1 MSTMTGPPA
10 SPRQIVLCCD
20 GTNNTL
26 TAGSADTH
34 VLRVYEH
41 LVAHPAPHRVLFYDP
56 GVGSPGGAPPT
67 DPIDWAMRAGE
78 RISGLASGRGIYANV
93 SEAYLFL
100 MRHHRSEH
108 DQIYLFGFSRGAFT
122 ARCVAGM
129 VNLFGIIGLEHEVM
143 LPTLIRVYFSL
154 PDQPDKPGA
163 AGPKADDDVGTQ
175 LAMRRIHKKLAE
187 SPVGRSALA
196 EQIRRDFTRCPGRDA
211 WVHWVGVW
219 DTVESVG
226 MPGPLARR
234 NPSSATLDGKRF
246 HHVRHALAFDEHRW
260 TFEPRLYDEPD
271 DIDSTNPLQTFKQRW
286 FPGVHCDVGGG
297 YLPEHAG
304 LAEATL
310 QWMVREA
317 IDCGLGVP
325 NVGPARASAP
335 RHDALW
341 QTPWWALAGM
351 VLRDMRPVTSKGR
364 PIAVIPGPALPSS
377 APSVPV
383 PSRATTRTT
392 SVWDERRGTVPLL
405 VAVLLGLLCLLRSG
419 GSLLDDGWGTLF
431 IPEHW
436 RPALVAAARL
446 AQEQLVGPF
455 HQWLW
460 VVRHYDGRA
469 VFWAMFWDLGFIA
482 CWGYWLAR
490 IASRAFTWLAGSRAP
505 GQPLP
510 AWRLLGFAP
519 LAAVGGDVCEDLL
532 TVAAFAAHGS
542 GTDSWAKLLLVICV
556 VASAVKWTG
565 LLVSLTL
572 IAVRAWIAMPW
583 VRRGPGAQAPVVESL
598 PPSDGR
604 PTSSC
609 GAASARS

>member
-1 MSTMTGPPA
+1 MSTTMGTPA

-26 TAGSADTH
+26 TAGRADTH

-67 DPIDWAMRAGE
+67 DPIDWAMRTGE

-154 PDQPDKPGA
+154 PDKSDKPTA
-163 AGPKADDDVGTQ
+163 KADDEAGTQ
-175 LAMRRIHKKLAE
+175 KAMRGMHKALAE
-187 SPVGRSALA
+187 TPVGRNALA
-196 EQIRRDFTRCPGRDA
+196 AQIRRDFTSGAGRDA
-211 WVHWVGVW
+211 WVHWIGVW

-234 NPSSATLDGKRF
+234 NPSSATLKGKRF
-246 HHVRHALAFDEHRW
+246 HHVRHALALDEHRW
-260 TFEPRLYDEPD
+260 TFEPRLYEEPG
-271 DIDSTNPLQTFKQRW
+271 DIDQPNPPQTLKQRW

-297 YLPEHAG
+297 YQPEHAG

-310 QWMVREA
+310 KWMVGEA
-317 IDCGLGVP
+317 IACGLGVP
-325 NVGPARASAP
+325 NVAPSRAQAP

-351 VLRDMRPVTSKGR
+351 VLRNMRPATPEGE
-364 PIAVIPGPALPSS
+364 PIAVIPGP
-377 APSVPV
+377 
-383 PSRATTRTT
+383 TTVSPTP
-392 SVWDERRGTVPLL
+392 SVWDERRSVVPL
-405 VAVLLGLLCLLRSG
+405 VAAVLLGLLCLLRSG
-419 GSLLDDGWGTLF
+419 GSLLNDGWGTLF
-431 IPEHW
+431 MPEHW
-436 RPALVAAARL
+436 QPALKAAARL
-446 AQEQLVGPF
+446 AQEQLVGPL

-460 VVRHYDGRA
+460 VIRHYDGTA
-469 VFWAMFWDLGFIA
+469 VFWAMFWDLLFIA
-482 CWGYWLAR
+482 CWGYLLAR
-490 IASRAFTWLAGSRAP
+490 IASRAFAWLAGSRAP

-532 TVAAFAAHGS
+532 TLAAFAAHGV
-542 GTDSWAKLLLVICV
+542 GTDSWAKLLIVLCLA
-556 VASAVKWTG
+556 ASAVKWAG
-565 LLVSLTL
+565 VLVSLPL
-572 IAVRAWIAMPW
+572 VAVRLWIAIPW
-583 VRRGPGAQAPVVESL
+583 VRRGPGA
-598 PPSDGR
+598 
-604 PTSSC
+604 
-609 GAASARS
+609 